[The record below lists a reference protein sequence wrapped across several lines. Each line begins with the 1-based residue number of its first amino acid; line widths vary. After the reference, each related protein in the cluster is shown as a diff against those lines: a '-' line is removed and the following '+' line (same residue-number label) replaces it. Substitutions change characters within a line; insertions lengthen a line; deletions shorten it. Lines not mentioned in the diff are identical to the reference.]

1 MLIEA
6 VGHLQAG
13 RLAEARAGYKA
24 LTAAEPRNPL
34 ALHHLGIVEHQ
45 LGRSEDG
52 AALIRRA
59 LALQPGN
66 AHAHSDLAVI
76 LMALACYGEAAE
88 ACRRAI
94 ALDAK
99 FAAAHSNLGD
109 LMLRAADHEAAERAY
124 AGAVAIEP
132 GFAGAHAGRAEALA
146 ALGRLDEAEAAS
158 ETAVRLAP
166 GLARAH
172 GARGQVL
179 YMRGEFAEAAAAF
192 QDALRLDS
200 NLALVHTRLGN
211 ALHAEG
217 RLEDALA
224 AHARAIEA
232 DPNCAEAHCN
242 QAIGYQALGQ
252 FEEARAAYARA
263 LALKP
268 DFADALTNLGLLL
281 HRTERYDEA
290 VRALRRAVELAPC
303 DAAAHLNLAGIL
315 KEQDRLAE
323 AAEVYRALIGLSDP
337 PSPAGLYEYCHL
349 RRHFCDWDGLEAEER
364 RAIDALAS
372 AKVRMPPFAALAMDC
387 TPEDHLAL
395 ARRWAEG
402 FKAVGSP
409 AIVRAAPS
417 AGRRIRLGYLSADF
431 FDHATASLA
440 AELFERHDRA
450 RFELFAYCIGPDDGS
465 AMRQR
470 LIAAFDR
477 FTVLRERSHIHA
489 AHRIASDGVDILI
502 DLKGYTR
509 GARTMILAQRPAPIQ
524 VNYLGY
530 PSTMGAPFIDYIIA
544 DPFIAPM
551 DHQRFFDEKIVHLPD
566 CYQPNDRQRRTA
578 ATLHTRADCG
588 LPQDGFVF
596 CAFNNVYKITAGI
609 FSIWMRL
616 LGAVPGSV
624 LWLLDANDFAKAN
637 LRREAAAR
645 GIDPARLVF
654 AAKLRITEHQARY
667 ALADLFLDNLP
678 INAHTTASEALW
690 AGLPVVTCAGEVFV
704 GRVAG
709 SLLHAC
715 GLPELVTHTPADYEA
730 LAMRLATDP
739 ALLAGLRERLQRTRL
754 TAPLFDIERYARSLD
769 ATFTH
774 MVRLYERGSPA
785 AAFAVAELAG

>member
-13 RLAEARAGYKA
+13 RLAQARAAYKA

-76 LMALACYGEAAE
+76 LMALARYGEAAE

-94 ALDAK
+94 ALDAN
-99 FAAAHSNLGD
+99 FAAARSNLGD
-109 LMLRAADHEAAERAY
+109 LMLRAGDHEAAERAY
-124 AGAVAIEP
+124 AAAVAIEP

-179 YMRGEFAEAAAAF
+179 YLRDEFAEAAAAF
-192 QDALRLDS
+192 QEALRLDPK
-200 NLALVHTRLGN
+200 LAMVHTRLGN
-211 ALHAEG
+211 AFHAEG

-232 DPNCAEAHCN
+232 DPNCAEAYCN
-242 QAIGYQALGQ
+242 QAIGHQALGQ
-252 FEEARAAYARA
+252 FGEARAAYARA

-290 VRALRRAVELAPC
+290 VATLRRAVELAPR
-303 DAAAHLNLAGIL
+303 DEAAHLNLAGIL

-323 AAEVYRALIGLSDP
+323 AAEAYRALIGLGDP

-372 AKVRMPPFAALAMDC
+372 AKVRMPPFAALGMDC

-402 FKAVGSP
+402 FKAAGSP

-417 AGRRIRLGYLSADF
+417 PARRIRLGYLSADF

-477 FTVLRERSHIHA
+477 FTVLRERSHIDA
-489 AHRIASDGVDILI
+489 AHRIATDGVDILI

-551 DHQRFFDEKIVHLPD
+551 EHQRFFDEKIVHLPD

-578 ATLHTRADCG
+578 ASSRTRADCG
-588 LPQDGFVF
+588 LPENGLVF

-645 GIDPARLVF
+645 GIDPARLIF

-715 GLPELVTHTPADYEA
+715 GLPELVTHTLADYEA

-754 TAPLFDIERYARSLD
+754 TAPLFDIERYARGLD
-769 ATFTH
+769 AAFTY
-774 MVRLYERGSPA
+774 MIRLYERGSPPT
-785 AAFAVAELAG
+785 AFTVAELAE